1 MKLKN
6 NISIDTLL
14 KEYEDKDVF
23 NDAQLC
29 NIKLGLMFGDDVTIY
44 ARPEFT
50 YKQMDAITS
59 GLVHNIDVTKYAD
72 SRYSHFQMLALK
84 DGLLL
89 GFDMRPFAQAN
100 LSYKQIRN
108 EVEDMIFSGK
118 CTLPIHEIH
127 KYLNYLSEIGEF

>member
-29 NIKLGLMFGDDVTIY
+29 NIKLGLMSGDDVEIY
-44 ARPEFT
+44 AKPEFT
-50 YKQMDAITS
+50 YKQMDAIAS

-72 SRYSHFQMLALK
+72 SRYSHFQMLAIK
-84 DGLLL
+84 DALIEGIDVTPYITFDTAPMTIRLLTKK
-89 GFDMRPFAQAN
+89 FAFRKTIIKTSFIIN
-100 LSYKQIRN
+100 
-108 EVEDMIFSGK
+108 
-118 CTLPIHEIH
+118 C
-127 KYLNYLSEIGEF
+127 

>member
-29 NIKLGLMFGDDVTIY
+29 NIKLGLMFGEDVEIY
-44 ARPEFT
+44 AKPEFT
-50 YKQMDAITS
+50 YKQMDAIAS

-72 SRYSHFQMLALK
+72 SRYSHFQMLAIRDALIEGI
-84 DGLLL
+84 DVTPYIT
-89 GFDMRPFAQAN
+89 FDTVPMTIRLFAKS
-100 LSYKQIRN
+100 LRLEKQ
-108 EVEDMIFSGK
+108 S
-118 CTLPIHEIH
+118 
-127 KYLNYLSEIGEF
+127 

>member
-50 YKQMDAITS
+50 YKQMDAIAS

-72 SRYSHFQMLALK
+72 CRYSHLQMLAIK
-84 DGLLL
+84 DALIEGIDVTPYITFDTAPMTIRLLTKSL
-89 GFDMRPFAQAN
+89 R
-100 LSYKQIRN
+100 LEKKQ
-108 EVEDMIFSGK
+108 S
-118 CTLPIHEIH
+118 
-127 KYLNYLSEIGEF
+127 

>member
-29 NIKLGLMFGDDVTIY
+29 NIKLGLMFGDDVAIY

-50 YKQMDAITS
+50 YKQMDAIAS

-72 SRYSHFQMLALK
+72 SRYSHFQMLAIRDALIE
-84 DGLLL
+84 GI
-89 GFDMRPFAQAN
+89 GVTPYITFDTAPMTIRLFAKS
-100 LSYKQIRN
+100 LRLEKQ
-108 EVEDMIFSGK
+108 S
-118 CTLPIHEIH
+118 
-127 KYLNYLSEIGEF
+127 